1 MRKSLNILFLMF
13 VFMPFIV
20 NAETYITSNNAEI
33 ECIYGNGI
41 VVGLKSG
48 NEPSVYVD
56 TYSGLS
62 ATYQIKGEQV
72 NDLNIVDYDQ
82 TLKVLENFTCPS
94 VVYVWRVKATGDSD
108 KTLRDF
114 YNFETTDSNGEEV
127 KELLKAK
134 SGWWIFSSEANEIV
148 EIEAQ
153 PALDRIDDEDYGLKV
168 PLVGER
174 IYITGDLNDSAYYL
188 NYVNKA
194 TQAFGNNKYLQVI
207 RYAKD
212 SVKYFVKRGNVMTS
226 VMDSDAVSA
235 LKKGDKYLCLKE
247 STVESDSSRADAG
260 YKFSSIKHEIK
271 FVGSDDVCPTSY
283 VKYEIA
289 DVVCKISGTADKE
302 SFCDKYSN
310 TAKVLIKIIQAMQII
325 VPVVVIVIT
334 CIDIFKLVV
343 SGDIVEELP
352 KRKKLMIVRLV
363 VMVFFFLL
371 PTLTKLIISTVENV
385 DIMDVSCLFSNDDSS
400 SESYEDEDCVF
411 SDNESVL
418 EDHDRV
424 TEKW

>member
-1 MRKSLNILFLMF
+1 
-13 VFMPFIV
+13 MPFIV

-82 TLKVLENFTCPS
+82 TMKVLEKFTCPS
-94 VVYVWRVKATGDSD
+94 VVYVWRIKATGDSD

-114 YNFETTDSNGEEV
+114 YNFYPTVDGKSVTDI
-127 KELLKAK
+127 LKAP

-148 EIEAQ
+148 TIEAQ
-153 PALDRIDDEDYGLKV
+153 PSLDSDGGGLKV

-174 IYITGDLNDSAYYL
+174 IYITGDLNDSAYYF

-207 RYAKD
+207 RYEDSKD
-212 SVKYFVKRGNVMTS
+212 SEMYFVKRGNVITS
-226 VMDSDAVSA
+226 MMDSKAVSA
-235 LKKGDKYLCLKE
+235 LKNGDKYLCLKE

-260 YKFSSIKHEIK
+260 YKFSSIRHEIK
-271 FVGSDDVCPTSY
+271 FIGSDDVCPSSY

-289 DVVCKISGTADKE
+289 DAVCKISGTSLGE

-325 VPVVVIVIT
+325 VPVLVIVIT

-371 PTLTKLIISTVENV
+371 PTLTKLIISTVEGV
-385 DIMDVSCLFSNDDSS
+385 DIMDVSCLFNDGVSS
-400 SESYEDEDCVF
+400 SGSYEDDNCVS
-411 SDNESVL
+411 SDNERVL
-418 EDHDRV
+418 DDHDRV